1 MANIGLPNIFINFK
15 TAGTTAI
22 TRGQRGVVA
31 LVLKDSVH
39 KGANIYSAPSEIP
52 QDFSAYNLNQINLA
66 YRGGVKS
73 PLKLIVFVQPE
84 ASTDYSEAE
93 TYLESSDWDYL
104 AIPGITATDALTIA
118 TWVKALRDAKDIK
131 VKAVLPNTAADH
143 EGVINFATDN
153 FTVSGT
159 STMAKDYCSRIA
171 GILAGTPLDM
181 SATYAVLSEVSD
193 CPHLTVEQYNTKI
206 ASGQLLLINDGA
218 KVKIARAVNSL
229 QTTTPTKSDSFKKIK
244 VVDIIDQIHDD
255 IKATAN
261 DSYVGKVPN
270 NYDNKILLIAAIQG
284 YLDSLVTSML
294 IDENPTVGID
304 VSAQKNY
311 LEAMG
316 VTVSSMADQ
325 DIKEYNTSDTVFL
338 SSSIKVI
345 DAMENIQL
353 NVTI

>member
-31 LVLKDSVH
+31 LIIKDAAH
-39 KGANIYSAPSEIP
+39 KGANVYSSPSEIP
-52 QDFSAYNLNQINLA
+52 QDFSAYNLKQINLA
-66 YRGGVKS
+66 YMGGIKP
-73 PLKLIVFVQPE
+73 PLKLIVFVQAE
-84 ASTDYSEAE
+84 ASTDYLEAQ

-104 AIPGITATDALTIA
+104 AIPGIAVADALTIA
-118 TWVKALRDAKDIK
+118 TWIKDLRDAKDIK

-159 STMAKDYCSRIA
+159 NTMAKDYCSRIA

-193 CPHLTVEQYNTKI
+193 CPHLTVEQYNTQI
-206 ASGQLLLINDGA
+206 AAGNLLLINDGT

-229 QTTTPTKSDSFKKIK
+229 QTIASTKNDSFKKIK
-244 VVDIIDQIHDD
+244 IVDIMDQIHDD
-255 IKATAN
+255 IKATSN

-270 NYDNKILLIAAIQG
+270 TYDNKVLLIAAIQG
-284 YLDSLVTSML
+284 YLDGLVSSML
-294 IDENPTVGID
+294 IDENPVVRID
-304 VSAQKNY
+304 VNAQKNY
-311 LEAMG
+311 LESLG
-316 VTVSSMADQ
+316 VNVASMADQ
-325 DIKEYNTSDTVFL
+325 DIKEYNTSDSVFL
-338 SSSIKVI
+338 SSSIKVV